1 MSTQS
6 TAPAA
11 GTRSRRAIL
20 DAASGILS
28 AEGVHALSMR
38 RLSQAVGASTIVL
51 YTHFSDKQDILNELY
66 IEGFTRLQAELDAV
80 PTTDDPAADVAE
92 LGRAYRRSAIAN
104 PTYYQIMFSDCVKGF
119 RPAPESVE
127 RSRECFATLHRGVER
142 CSEAGLIPAGS
153 TTRTA
158 QVLWA
163 TLHGLVSLEL
173 LGYAGGPDAGEAR
186 LEDAI
191 GVLQAGFVAQSQHSG
206 APLTTTTREA

>member
-1 MSTQS
+1 VSTQR
-6 TAPAA
+6 TAPPS

-104 PTYYQIMFSDCVKGF
+104 PTYYQIMFSDCIKDF
-119 RPAPESVE
+119 SP
-127 RSRECFATLHRGVER
+127 SREAMAQSRGCFDVLRGGTAACEA
-142 CSEAGLIPAGS
+142 AGLLQPGTA
-153 TTRTA
+153 TETA
-158 QVLWA
+158 QVLWG
-163 TLHGLVSLEL
+163 TLHGLISLEL
-173 LGYAGGPDAGEAR
+173 LGYAGTPEAGEQR
-186 LEDAI
+186 LELAI
-191 GVLQAGFVAQSQHSG
+191 AMLQAGLSSPV
-206 APLTTTTREA
+206 TTPSDQGSR